1 MIDDKF
7 RSSEQPDPLVI
18 DHWSF
23 VIDHFEALGAVVTF
37 TLEGNLP
44 LWIPENIRTS
54 KEVDESLGKVTNS
67 QE

>member
-1 MIDDKF
+1 MTNSG
-7 RSSEQPDPLVI
+7 RASSPDPLVI

-23 VIDHFEALGAVVTF
+23 VIGHFEVLEAVVTF
-37 TLEGNLP
+37 ALEGNLR

-67 QE
+67 ENDK